1 MWYYMNANV
10 RETTK
15 RIIPAKSVKCSEHNS
30 NNIQHNVAMSG
41 VTPNIPHFS
50 HYTLYCII
58 QQVPGSPG
66 YIPTYQPPYNWAVVK
81 AKLFAPRSPRPVEA
95 VPTVTS
101 SYLPRRRWRGVY
113 NYRPA
118 DIFMLNLQFSRNN
131 MGTPAPASPAAAC
144 RLRSRPKP
152 DSTPPHTI
160 PEIRTKMPY

>member
-1 MWYYMNANV
+1 MQKE
-10 RETTK
+10 RETMK
-15 RIIPAKSVKCSEHNS
+15 RILPAKSVKFYVRITIQITY
-30 NNIQHNVAMSG
+30 NIMCNVAMSG

-131 MGTPAPASPAAAC
+131 MGTPAPASPAPAC

>member
-1 MWYYMNANV
+1 MQIWGRQRNALD
-10 RETTK
+10 
-15 RIIPAKSVKCSEHNS
+15 IPAKSVKCSDHNT
-30 NNIQHNVAMSG
+30 NNIHHNVAMSG

-131 MGTPAPASPAAAC
+131 TSQSQDTH
-144 RLRSRPKP
+144 SRN
-152 DSTPPHTI
+152 TTI
-160 PEIRTKMPY
+160 LEFKILQGKIL